1 MSVICPKCHTENR
14 AIAKFCIECISTLPT
29 PRADDGFA
37 PTLRL
42 RWPAATRSTG
52 AEAPTRPVQAAD
64 SVAAA
69 PFAKGL
75 WVSVAALSVALLVGA
90 AGWLVAGAGGWYLY
104 SAGKAQASPV
114 SEPERVAAPAPAA
127 HPIAPAAQPIAPA
140 PQPIAPVLAEGAAAA
155 VARPPAP
162 PAAPSARQAVAGAP
176 RAACA
181 GMGFI
186 AEARCMADQCLKPQF
201 THHPQC
207 DDVRRR
213 QRLEEAKRNPVA
225 P

>member
-37 PTLRL
+37 PTLQL
-42 RWPAATRSTG
+42 RWPGEASTG
-52 AEAPTRPVQAAD
+52 HAQ
-64 SVAAA
+64 A

-75 WVSVAALSVALLVGA
+75 RVSVAALSVALLVGA
-90 AGWLVAGAGGWYLY
+90 AGWLVAGAGGWYPH
-104 SAGKAQASPV
+104 SAGKAQANPV
-114 SEPERVAAPAPAA
+114 GEAERVAAP
-127 HPIAPAAQPIAPA
+127 APA
-140 PQPIAPVLAEGAAAA
+140 PQPIAPVSPAGTAAA
-155 VARPPAP
+155 VERPAAP

-181 GMGFI
+181 GLGFI
-186 AEARCMADQCLKPQF
+186 AEARCMAAQCLKPQF
-201 THHPQC
+201 TQHPQC